1 MSILLIAAEHVEAIP
16 PTWRVVTKF
25 LYFLA
30 LAAAIGG
37 TWTYLTVVAP
47 ALRRS
52 ERLSDADHALL
63 RRRALRLAAIGTTSL
78 LAVAYFQLAARVAQ
92 AGDGMAYSSAL
103 APHAIAE
110 YLTAPAKKG
119 NQVAVGQ
126 LVTVQN
132 ILIVVAALV
141 MLPALFGRLSRRSDV
156 LCAAAGGLVVA
167 ASLVVSIPTKSP
179 DLDVIAQKVLIQ
191 THIVG
196 GSLWIGG
203 LAMLAA
209 LALARRHLDES
220 AGQAWAVM
228 WGRFGALALVS
239 VGGVL
244 LSGIWLTYREVG
256 SFEQFVTTPFGRF
269 LLLKIALV
277 AALMAAGAYN
287 ELVLMPKIARAGH
300 GGDGRGVFLYVLV
313 AFPRVV
319 MTEVVL
325 GLGVLLIVPFL
336 SGSARSQA
344 AGKQIEG
351 PAFDGR
357 LLMLGLLLLATIAA
371 SFYAT
376 AQASAA
382 LGRRPLAAPEDEEV
396 GSIA

>member
-1 MSILLIAAEHVEAIP
+1 MSTYLLAAGHVDAIP
-16 PTWRVVTKF
+16 PAWRIVTKF
-25 LYFLA
+25 LYFVA

-37 TWTYLTVVAP
+37 TWTYLTVVGP

-52 ERLSDADHALL
+52 ERLSDADRHLL

-78 LAVAYFQLAARVAQ
+78 LAIAYFQLAARAAQ
-92 AGDGMAYSSAL
+92 AGDGMAYRSAL

-119 NQVAVGQ
+119 NWVAVGH
-126 LVTVQN
+126 LVTVQSV
-132 ILIVVAALV
+132 LIVVAALV
-141 MLPALFGRLSRRSDV
+141 MLPVLFGRLSRRSDV
-156 LCAAAGGLVVA
+156 LCAAAGVLVVA

-179 DLDVIAQKVLIQ
+179 DLDLIAQKVLVQI
-191 THIVG
+191 HIVG
-196 GSLWIGG
+196 GSLWVGG

-209 LALARRHLDES
+209 LALARRHLEES

-228 WGRFGALALVS
+228 WGRFGVLALVS

-244 LSGIWLTYREVG
+244 LSGIWLTYKEVG
-256 SFEQFVTTPFGRF
+256 AFEQFVTTPFGRF
-269 LLLKIALV
+269 LLIKIVLVGAL
-277 AALMAAGAYN
+277 LAAGAYN
-287 ELVLMPKIARAGH
+287 QLVLMPKIARAGH
-300 GGDGRGVFLYVLV
+300 VGDGRGVFLYVLV

-336 SGSARSQA
+336 SGSARAQA
-344 AGKQIEG
+344 AGAEVEG
-351 PAFDGR
+351 PVFDVR
-357 LLMLGLLLLATIAA
+357 LLLLGLLLLATLAA

-376 AQASAA
+376 AKASAA
-382 LGRRPLAAPEDEEV
+382 LGRRPLAVSDDEEV